1 MHNLVMNMQ
10 FNPPK
15 TYFVSGNI
23 LGYIYNYSYLLH
35 TLYSLTSIS
44 LNVYL

>member
-23 LGYIYNYSYLLH
+23 LGKQSASYFILTDEYFIKCL
-35 TLYSLTSIS
+35 SLTV
-44 LNVYL
+44 N